1 MNKFQKFGLT
11 KSKMERYLRCPFS
24 YDCHYNKK
32 IRPFKTG
39 SALMFG
45 VGLDE
50 AFNSL
55 LLKDGQDPME
65 VYNNKT
71 LEHKVGTVDYGKYD
85 YDKYLLSYQDKEK
98 ALAYCK
104 ELGYKG
110 EDVDEL
116 WNELYDKEKL
126 NPKHEKAM
134 DYLGRL
140 GLSKKAEIMIEA
152 YKEQVLPRIKKVH
165 AVQKASETGIVD
177 LIADIDKKGNTYII
191 DNKTSSFE
199 YEDNEADYSVQ
210 LTLYAI
216 EEKINK
222 VMFIVI
228 PKKIDKEFTKICKD
242 CGHKAEGS
250 HKTCDNE
257 VKGKRC
263 HGEWKTTMKVNVQI
277 QFVEAEVTETMKKR
291 SLEIKDQVGKA
302 IDSKNFP
309 CNFANCGNQFG
320 KPCEYRDLYWK
331 GSMEGLEDQS
341 KGKK

>member
-11 KSKMERYLRCPFS
+11 KSKMEKYLRCPFS

-32 IRPFKTG
+32 IRPRKLG

-55 LLKDGQDPME
+55 LLKDGRNPNE
-65 VYNNKT
+65 VYEASTKNY
-71 LEHKVGTVDYGKYD
+71 KVGSIDYGKYD
-85 YDKYLLSYQDKEK
+85 YDKYLLNYEEKDK
-98 ALAYCK
+98 ALEYCK
-104 ELGYKG
+104 TLGYKG

-116 WNELYDKEKL
+116 WDELYDKEKL

-134 DYLGRL
+134 DYLARL
-140 GLSKKAEIMIEA
+140 SLSKKAEIMIKA

-165 AVQKASETGIVD
+165 AVQKTSETGIVD
-177 LIADIDKKGNTYII
+177 LVADIDKIGNTYVI
-191 DNKTSSFE
+191 DNKTSSQE

-228 PKKIDKEFTKICKD
+228 PKKIDKDFTKICKK
-242 CGHKAEGS
+242 CGHKATGS
-250 HKTCDNE
+250 HKTCDKE
-257 VKGKRC
+257 VKGERC

-302 IDSKNFP
+302 IEAKHFP
-309 CNFANCGNQFG
+309 CNFANCSNQFG
-320 KPCEYRDLYWK
+320 RPCEYRELYWK
-331 GSMEGLEDQS
+331 GDLTGLEDQS
-341 KGKK
+341 KVKK